1 MLVQRSPCYFVHIF
15 AVGDRWLLR
24 SVLVSLLLTE
34 DGLDFFVKVL
44 TSMTHE
50 QNLQGLLDSDPS
62 LEVLIVHQERDQVVE
77 LSWLEIAWVRDA
89 TLVHRLEL
97 LLADETVQVV
107 IDLPNDELDVGAR
120 RTAPEE
126 LKCASDVHR
135 TDLIVVLLLGSVTTA
150 QELEHSVKLFLLNG
164 LNLDRLENLSWTR
177 L

>member
-1 MLVQRSPCYFVHIF
+1 MLVEGSASNF
-15 AVGDRWLLR
+15 ADVFTVGDGWLFG
-24 SVLVSLLLTE
+24 SVLVSLLLTK
-34 DGLDFFVKVL
+34 DGLDLLVKVL
-44 TSMTHE
+44 TSVAHVK
-50 QNLQGLLDSDPS
+50 NLEGLFDSDAT
-62 LEVLIVHQERDQVVE
+62 LEVLVVHQESHEVVQLAWLQVG
-77 LSWLEIAWVRDA
+77 WVANA

-120 RTAPEE
+120 RTAPKE

-164 LNLDRLENLSWTR
+164 LNLDRLENLSWTS